1 MSVELVRKNTAFLK
15 RFQRTPRMR
24 MPDYSA
30 HQKNEGRPLEHE
42 SAKPQKGSGKTV
54 SLRAQ
59 IASRVTFSRELKSVS
74 TDRQLRAYALIK
86 ADQIISQKRKAIAK
100 GATA

>member
-1 MSVELVRKNTAFLK
+1 MSVEQARKNNEFLK
-15 RFQRTPRMR
+15 RFRRSPRMT
-24 MPDYSA
+24 MPDYIA
-30 HQKNEGRPLEHE
+30 HQKNEGKPLEHE
-42 SAKPQKGSGKTV
+42 AAKPQKGSGKTV

-59 IASRVTFSRELKSVS
+59 IAGRVQFSRELKSVS

-86 ADQIISQKRKAIAK
+86 ADQIISQRRKAIAK